1 MVVFIIGVLVA
12 LVAIPTWVIIGKYN
26 STYEDDKKSYAFGFV
41 PIALGLVLIG
51 TQCFYAQDIGEAAIL
66 KNFGGSIAGTTT
78 EAGLHLK
85 APWQDVTNWDIR
97 NRLINFYK
105 TSEYSYSEGSYNGA
119 CVTVND
125 SSGTS
130 SDIDIQ
136 AIYSIDPSAVVDL
149 YADYG
154 SQEAFVSNYVA
165 QQVRLASRDVAGEY
179 STLDLLTNKEEY
191 ASSVYESLTRLCDGS
206 GVVIESVTCQ
216 DVVPPENIK
225 TAYADAQQAEIQR
238 QKAENEK
245 AVAEVEAET
254 KVIEAQGTADSN
266 KILTESLSDELLMQK
281 YIEAIGKSDTVYL
294 LPNDSMPILNMKNV
308 SATAE

>member
-1 MVVFIIGVLVA
+1 MIIFVVGVVVA
-12 LVAIPTWVIIGKYN
+12 LAAIPVWVAITKYN
-26 STYEDDKKSYAFGFV
+26 AANEEKVSGAIGLV
-41 PIALGLVLIG
+41 PLALGLILIG

-85 APWQDVTNWDIR
+85 TPWQDVTNWDIR

-105 TSEYSYSEGSYNGA
+105 TNEYSYEEGSYNGA

-130 SDIDIQ
+130 SDVDIQ

-179 STLDLLTNKEEY
+179 STLNLLTNKEEY
-191 ASSVYESLTRLCDGS
+191 ASSVYESLSRLCEGS

-245 AVAEVEAET
+245 AVAQVQAET

-266 KILTESLSDELLMQK
+266 KILTESLSDELLTQK

-308 SATAE
+308 STTTE

>member
-1 MVVFIIGVLVA
+1 MVLFIVGIVIA
-12 LVAIPTWVIIGKYN
+12 LAAIPLWVIIGKYN
-26 STYEDDKKSYAFGFV
+26 AVEEEKVSGAIGLI
-41 PIALGLVLIG
+41 PLALGLVLIG
-51 TQCFYAQDIGEAAIL
+51 SQCFYAQDIGEAAIL

-105 TSEYSYSEGSYNGA
+105 TSEYSYEEGSYNGA

-130 SDIDIQ
+130 SDVDIQ

-179 STLDLLTNKEEY
+179 STLNLLTNKEEY
-191 ASSVYESLTRLCDGS
+191 ASSVYESLSRLCEGS

-238 QKAENEK
+238 QKKKCQENQDDK
-245 AVAEVEAET
+245 GCIVSFVFQH
-254 KVIEAQGTADSN
+254 VM
-266 KILTESLSDELLMQK
+266 SLQL
-281 YIEAIGKSDTVYL
+281 INIGKIVVASVQHIVNISDDRT
-294 LPNDSMPILNMKNV
+294 
-308 SATAE
+308 EFHR

>member
-1 MVVFIIGVLVA
+1 MVLFIAGIVIVLA
-12 LVAIPTWVIIGKYN
+12 AIPTCIAIRNVNKH
-26 STYEDDKKSYAFGFV
+26 YEEQTSCAWSLIPV
-41 PIALGLVLIG
+41 VLGLLMIG
-51 TQCFYAQDIGEAAIL
+51 SQCFYAQDIGEAAIL

-85 APWQDVTNWDIR
+85 APWQDVANWDIR

-105 TSEYSYSEGSYNGA
+105 DSEYSYSEGSYSGA

-130 SDIDIQ
+130 SNVDIQ

-154 SQEAFVSNYVA
+154 TQEAFVSNYVA

-179 STLDLLTNKEEY
+179 STLNLLTNKEEY
-191 ASSVYESLTRLCDGS
+191 ASSVYESLTRLCEGS

-216 DVVPPENIK
+216 DVVPPESIK

-245 AVAEVEAET
+245 AVAQVQAET

-266 KILTESLSDELLMQK
+266 KILTESLSDELLMQQ

-308 SATAE
+308 SAVTE

>member
-1 MVVFIIGVLVA
+1 MVVFVIGIVVA
-12 LVAIPTWVIIGKYN
+12 LVAIPVWVVIGKYN
-26 STYEDDKKSYAFGFV
+26 STYEDDKKSYAFGFI

-105 TSEYSYSEGSYNGA
+105 TSEYSYEEGSYNGA

-130 SDIDIQ
+130 SDVDIQ

-191 ASSVYESLTRLCDGS
+191 ASSVYESLTRLCEGS

-245 AVAEVEAET
+245 AVAQVEAET
-254 KVIEAQGTADSN
+254 KVIESKGVSDSN
-266 KILTESLSDELLMQK
+266 KVLSESLTEEVLMKQ
-281 YIEAIGKSDTVYL
+281 YIDALNNADAIYVV
-294 LPNDSMPILNMKNV
+294 PNDSMPIVNTNLKTN
-308 SATAE
+308 AQ

>member
-1 MVVFIIGVLVA
+1 MVMFVIGVLVA
-12 LVAIPTWVIIGKYN
+12 LVAIPTWVIIGKHN

-41 PIALGLVLIG
+41 AIALGLVLIG

-105 TSEYSYSEGSYNGA
+105 TSEYSYSEGSYSGA

-245 AVAEVEAET
+245 AVAQVEAET
-254 KVIEAQGTADSN
+254 KVIESQGVSDSN
-266 KILTESLSDELLMQK
+266 KVLSESLTEEVLMKQYIDALSNADSI
-281 YIEAIGKSDTVYL
+281 YVVPG
-294 LPNDSMPILNMKNV
+294 DSMPIINTSLKTN
-308 SATAE
+308 AQ

>member
-1 MVVFIIGVLVA
+1 MVIFVVGVVVA
-12 LVAIPTWVIIGKYN
+12 LAAIPVWVAITKYN
-26 STYEDDKKSYAFGFV
+26 AANEEKVSGAIGLV
-41 PIALGLVLIG
+41 PLALGLILIG

-105 TSEYSYSEGSYNGA
+105 TNEYSYEEGSYNGA

-130 SDIDIQ
+130 SDVDIQ

-179 STLDLLTNKEEY
+179 STLNLLTNKEEY
-191 ASSVYESLTRLCDGS
+191 ASSVYESLSRLCEGS

-245 AVAEVEAET
+245 AVAQVQAET

-281 YIEAIGKSDTVYL
+281 YIEAIGTSDTVYL

-308 SATAE
+308 STTTE

>member
-1 MVVFIIGVLVA
+1 MIIFVVGVVVA
-12 LVAIPTWVIIGKYN
+12 LAAIPVWVSITKYN
-26 STYEDDKKSYAFGFV
+26 AANEEKVSGAIGLV
-41 PIALGLVLIG
+41 PLALGLILIG

-105 TSEYSYSEGSYNGA
+105 TNEYSYEEGSYNGA

-130 SDIDIQ
+130 SDVDIQ

-179 STLDLLTNKEEY
+179 STLNLLTNKEEY
-191 ASSVYESLTRLCDGS
+191 ASSVYESLSRLCEGS

-254 KVIEAQGTADSN
+254 KVIESQGVADSN
-266 KILTESLSDELLMQK
+266 KIITESLSDELLMQK

-308 SATAE
+308 STTTE

>member
-1 MVVFIIGVLVA
+1 MVLFIAGIVVA
-12 LVAIPTWVIIGKYN
+12 LVAIPVGVAVGKYN
-26 STYEDDKKSYAFGFV
+26 ATNEEKVSGAIGFV
-41 PIALGLVLIG
+41 PLALGLVLIG
-51 TQCFYAQDIGEAAIL
+51 SQCFYAQDIGEAAIL

-105 TSEYSYSEGSYNGA
+105 TSEYSYEEGSYNGA

-130 SDIDIQ
+130 SDVDIQ

-191 ASSVYESLTRLCDGS
+191 ASSVYESLTRLCENS

-245 AVAEVEAET
+245 AVAQVQAET
-254 KVIEAQGTADSN
+254 KVIESQGVSDSN
-266 KILTESLSDELLMQK
+266 KVLSESLTEEVLMKQ
-281 YIEAIGKSDTVYL
+281 YIDALNNADAIYVV
-294 LPNDSMPILNMKNV
+294 PNDSMPIINTNLKTN
-308 SATAE
+308 AQ

>member
-1 MVVFIIGVLVA
+1 MVVFVIGIVVA
-12 LVAIPTWVIIGKYN
+12 LVAIPVWVIIGKYN
-26 STYEDDKKSYAFGFV
+26 STYEDDKKSCAFGFI

-105 TSEYSYSEGSYNGA
+105 TSEYSYEEGSYNGA

-130 SDIDIQ
+130 SDVDIQ

-191 ASSVYESLTRLCDGS
+191 ASSVYESLTRLCEGS

-245 AVAEVEAET
+245 AVAQVEAET
-254 KVIEAQGTADSN
+254 KVIESKGVSDSN
-266 KILTESLSDELLMQK
+266 KVLSESLTEEVLMKQ
-281 YIEAIGKSDTVYL
+281 YIDALNNADAIYVV
-294 LPNDSMPILNMKNV
+294 PNDSMPIVNTNLKTN
-308 SATAE
+308 AQ

>member
-1 MVVFIIGVLVA
+1 MIFFVVGVIVA
-12 LVAIPTWVIIGKYN
+12 LAAIPVWVAITKYN
-26 STYEDDKKSYAFGFV
+26 AANEEKVSGAIGLV
-41 PIALGLVLIG
+41 PLALGLILIG

-105 TSEYSYSEGSYNGA
+105 TNEYSYEEGSYNGA

-130 SDIDIQ
+130 SDVDIQ

-179 STLDLLTNKEEY
+179 STLNLLTNKEEY
-191 ASSVYESLTRLCDGS
+191 ASSVYESLSRLCEGS

-245 AVAEVEAET
+245 AVAQVQAET
-254 KVIEAQGTADSN
+254 KVIESQGVADSN
-266 KILTESLSDELLMQK
+266 KVLSESLTEEVLMKQYIDALSNADSI
-281 YIEAIGKSDTVYL
+281 YVVPG
-294 LPNDSMPILNMKNV
+294 DSMPIINTNLKTN
-308 SATAE
+308 AQ

>member
-1 MVVFIIGVLVA
+1 MIIFVVGVVVA
-12 LVAIPTWVIIGKYN
+12 LVAIPTWVAIGKYN
-26 STYEDDKKSYAFGFV
+26 AVNEERVSSAVGLV
-41 PIALGLVLIG
+41 PLALGLILIG

-105 TSEYSYSEGSYNGA
+105 TSEYSYEEGSYNGA

-130 SDIDIQ
+130 SDVDIQ

-179 STLDLLTNKEEY
+179 STLNLLTNKEEY
-191 ASSVYESLTRLCDGS
+191 ASSVYESLTRLCEGS

-245 AVAEVEAET
+245 AVAQVQAET

-266 KILTESLSDELLMQK
+266 KILTESLSDELLTQK

-294 LPNDSMPILNMKNV
+294 LPNDSMPILNMNNV
-308 SATAE
+308 STTTK

>member
-1 MVVFIIGVLVA
+1 MVVFVIGVLVA
-12 LVAIPTWVIIGKYN
+12 LVAIPTWVVIGKYN

-130 SDIDIQ
+130 SDVDIQ

-308 SATAE
+308 SATTE

>member
-1 MVVFIIGVLVA
+1 MTIFVVGVVVA
-12 LVAIPTWVIIGKYN
+12 LAAIPVWVAITKYN
-26 STYEDDKKSYAFGFV
+26 AANEEKVSGAIGLAPLV
-41 PIALGLVLIG
+41 LGLILIG

-105 TSEYSYSEGSYNGA
+105 TSEYSYEEGSYNGA

-130 SDIDIQ
+130 SDVDIQ

-179 STLDLLTNKEEY
+179 STLNLLTNKEEY
-191 ASSVYESLTRLCDGS
+191 ASSVYESLSRLCEGS

-245 AVAEVEAET
+245 AVAQVQAET
-254 KVIEAQGTADSN
+254 KVIESQGVADSN

-308 SATAE
+308 STTTE

>member
-1 MVVFIIGVLVA
+1 MVLFIVGIVIA
-12 LVAIPTWVIIGKYN
+12 LAAIPLWVIIGKYN
-26 STYEDDKKSYAFGFV
+26 AVEEEKVSGAIGLI
-41 PIALGLVLIG
+41 PLALGLILIG
-51 TQCFYAQDIGEAAIL
+51 SQCFYAQDIGEAAIL

-105 TSEYSYSEGSYNGA
+105 TSEYSYEEGSYNGA

-130 SDIDIQ
+130 SDVDIQ

-179 STLDLLTNKEEY
+179 STLNLLTNKEEY
-191 ASSVYESLTRLCDGS
+191 ASSVYESLSRLCEGS

-245 AVAEVEAET
+245 AVAQVQAET
-254 KVIEAQGTADSN
+254 KVIESQGVADSN

-308 SATAE
+308 STTTE